1 MLYFFRLLLILIH
14 VDQETVLNWFGMED
28 PNNPRS
34 FSPIVENEYILTISD
49 VEVEPS
55 TNVSLETLKLMPGY
69 EKAIEQI
76 RESIKQES
84 SETEKVKSL
93 EEISD

>member
-1 MLYFFRLLLILIH
+1 MKGQKQSRTDLIEKKL
-14 VDQETVLNWFGMED
+14 DAQN
-28 PNNPRS
+28 R
-34 FSPIVENEYILTISD
+34 IVEHLLNELSNMRDLAIGT
-49 VEVEPS
+49 
-55 TNVSLETLKLMPGY
+55 LETLKLMPGY

-93 EEISD
+93 EKISD

>member
-1 MLYFFRLLLILIH
+1 MKGQKQSRTDLIEKKL
-14 VDQETVLNWFGMED
+14 DAQN
-28 PNNPRS
+28 R
-34 FSPIVENEYILTISD
+34 IVEHLLNELSNMRDLAIGT
-49 VEVEPS
+49 
-55 TNVSLETLKLMPGY
+55 LETLKLIPGY

-76 RESIKQES
+76 RESIKQEP

>member
-1 MLYFFRLLLILIH
+1 MKGQKQSRTDLIEKKL
-14 VDQETVLNWFGMED
+14 DAQN
-28 PNNPRS
+28 R
-34 FSPIVENEYILTISD
+34 IVEHLLNELINMRDLAIGT
-49 VEVEPS
+49 
-55 TNVSLETLKLMPGY
+55 LETLKLMPGY

-84 SETEKVKSL
+84 SKTEKVKSL

>member
-1 MLYFFRLLLILIH
+1 
-14 VDQETVLNWFGMED
+14 
-28 PNNPRS
+28 
-34 FSPIVENEYILTISD
+34 
-49 VEVEPS
+49 
-55 TNVSLETLKLMPGY
+55 MPGY

-93 EEISD
+93 EKISD